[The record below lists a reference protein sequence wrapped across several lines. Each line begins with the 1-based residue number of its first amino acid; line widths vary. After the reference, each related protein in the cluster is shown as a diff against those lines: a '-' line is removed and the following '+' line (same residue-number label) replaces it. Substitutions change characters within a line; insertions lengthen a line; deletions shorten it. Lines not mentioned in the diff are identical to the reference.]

1 MKLSDYC
8 CLTAMMSVMAC
19 TMGPVVHA
27 QDGSARYGHY
37 LNPREINEVLKTLNQ
52 KYPGTTRLINL
63 ATTPGGTPLLLIEI
77 SNEAGK
83 PKTTPAILVAA
94 NMEGTVPLSSMGAL
108 VLANLVLEKKE
119 AYDDLAWYIIPCGNP
134 DAAFRYFSKPLCMD
148 PRNGTPF
155 NEDLDDLTD
164 EDGFNDLDGN
174 GIITQMRVKD
184 PQGEWMITEGDPQM
198 MKRADPFK
206 GEKGVYKL
214 YTEGIDDDRDGQYNE
229 DPPGGTNVGINF
241 PHLFKHE
248 NETGGL
254 WPGSAPEA
262 FGIMKYVYE
271 HPEIAMAFTF
281 GSTDFCR
288 VSPRGGR
295 RGSVNLN
302 EIKIPERFA
311 RVFNADP
318 EKTYTM
324 AEIMDLIKP
333 MMPEGMEVTESMIA
347 GFLGLGAVINPLEE
361 DLKFYNELS
370 EKYKEYLKSKNFD
383 AKRLDAEPDKD
394 GSIELW
400 AYYHLGIPSF
410 SMNLFTLPE
419 PLEEK
424 KESSGITVEILEKMS
439 TEEFI
444 ALDPGKVT
452 LFMKEVGA
460 PPQFKAEQVIE
471 MVKSGQ
477 MPLAQIASMI
487 KQMPKAPAAGK
498 DVDPKTKALRVFSNQ
513 HLGGKGFVEWKPT
526 KHPTLGDVE
535 IGGAVPFT
543 DNTPPPS
550 MIDSLLNIQV
560 PYVLMLADKLPRL
573 SILTTRVTSRGA
585 GVFELEA
592 WVENKGYLP
601 FPTAMG
607 DRNKQPAPAV
617 VEIDVTGATLLS
629 GRKRTTLNRI
639 QGNGAEK
646 IGWLLQAEKPVD
658 ITIRLM
664 SKSAGNDQKTVKTGG
679 VK

>member
-1 MKLSDYC
+1 MKLSYYC

-19 TMGPVVHA
+19 MMGPLVHA
-27 QDGSARYGHY
+27 QSGSARYDQY

-77 SNEAGK
+77 SNEAGN

-119 AYDDLAWYIIPCGNP
+119 ACDDLAWYIIPCGNP

-184 PQGEWMITEGDPQM
+184 PQGEWMVTEDDPQM

-214 YTEGIDDDRDGQYNE
+214 YTEGIDDDSDGQYNE

-248 NETGGL
+248 TETGGL

-288 VSPRGGR
+288 VPPRGGR

-324 AEIMDLIKP
+324 AEIMDLLRP
-333 MMPEGMEVTESMIA
+333 MMPEGMEVSESMIA

-383 AKRLDAEPDKD
+383 AKRLDPEPDKD

-419 PLEEK
+419 PPEEK
-424 KESSGITVEILEKMS
+424 KESSGITVEMLEKMS

-477 MPLAQIASMI
+477 MALAQIASMI
-487 KQMPKAPAAGK
+487 KQMPKPQAAGK
-498 DVDPKTKALRVFSNQ
+498 DGDPKTKALRVFSNQ

-560 PYVLMLADKLPRL
+560 PYVLALADKLPRL
-573 SILTTRVTSRGA
+573 AILTTRVTSKGA

-646 IGWLLQAEKPVD
+646 ISWLLQTEKPVD